1 MNPAWYLGNSNS
13 EAWPII
19 LEGGAQALP
28 ARLPWGMKWLVKW
41 AWPQS
46 GSEVGVGEQSCGGE
60 SQYRRQS
67 PTVLS
72 PRPQDSL
79 LRGPMGAI

>member
-1 MNPAWYLGNSNS
+1 MNPAWYLGNNNP

-46 GSEVGVGEQSCGGE
+46 GSGVGEGRRAGGW
-60 SQYRRQS
+60 SKYRRQS

-72 PRPQDSL
+72 PRPQYSL
-79 LRGPMGAI
+79 LRGPMGTI